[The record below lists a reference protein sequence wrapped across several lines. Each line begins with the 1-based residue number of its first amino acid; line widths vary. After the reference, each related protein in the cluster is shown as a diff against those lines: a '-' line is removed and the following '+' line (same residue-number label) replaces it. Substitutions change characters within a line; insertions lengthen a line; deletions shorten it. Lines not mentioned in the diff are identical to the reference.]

1 MHAHAHGVVR
11 HTRSAA
17 LRDVVDVGYGRWR
30 DGGSWDPE
38 HHEIMVS
45 GIMTRETSGWMTSPE
60 CEILR
65 NAMQHYTQRST
76 QRARTRPWRSTAYA
90 YAVSLVCG
98 ECGNTL

>member
-1 MHAHAHGVVR
+1 
-11 HTRSAA
+11 
-17 LRDVVDVGYGRWR
+17 
-30 DGGSWDPE
+30 
-38 HHEIMVS
+38 MVS